1 MRVFRDLYPV
11 HIRLTIERLVLPDN
25 LKCPDD
31 DQQKDQAI
39 AAQHD
44 CHNPSL
50 LKSPGPLLKSIPSEE
65 GKTEQ
70 VVPDVKQPDIP
81 DVAHTSTT
89 LSACFVLP
97 VGGIS
102 AGGRQPNPNIEMLRH
117 RSAQVRNSKQI
128 RMTKIRNKSKKNR
141 SQKHNSR
148 R

>member
-81 DVAHTSTT
+81 DVAQPTT
-89 LSACFVLP
+89 
-97 VGGIS
+97 
-102 AGGRQPNPNIEMLRH
+102 
-117 RSAQVRNSKQI
+117 
-128 RMTKIRNKSKKNR
+128 KKNR
-141 SQKHNSR
+141 TQSSR
-148 R
+148 RKNVGFLEVHHWKILLFFENSDG